1 MRLCGSNTEREY
13 WTIIL
18 PSVLLSNCHS
28 HQLNDEV
35 LLIFIIIII
44 RPIMKYLLIAV
55 SLLLKALQG
64 QFTQSDIHAS
74 WILMSERRV
83 AEAGYVQESSVLDGT

>member
-1 MRLCGSNTEREY
+1 
-13 WTIIL
+13 
-18 PSVLLSNCHS
+18 
-28 HQLNDEV
+28 
-35 LLIFIIIII
+35 
-44 RPIMKYLLIAV
+44 MKYLLIAV